1 MHNNKIALTIEE
13 ASNYTGI
20 GRNTMRDLVKW
31 EKIPVLKIGRKVI
44 IKTETLEKF
53 VELNENRN
61 LRKRDEVIK
70 VSDEKRKKHNASL

>member
-53 VELNENRN
+53 IELNENRN

-70 VSDEKRKKHNASL
+70 VSDKKKKDA

>member
-1 MHNNKIALTIEE
+1 MHNDKIALTIEE

-53 VELNENRN
+53 IELNENRN

-70 VSDEKRKKHNASL
+70 VSDEKKEDA

>member
-53 VELNENRN
+53 IELNENRN

-70 VSDEKRKKHNASL
+70 VSDEKKKDA

>member
-1 MHNNKIALTIEE
+1 MHNDKIALTIEE

-53 VELNENRN
+53 IELNENRN

-70 VSDEKRKKHNASL
+70 VSDEKNEDA